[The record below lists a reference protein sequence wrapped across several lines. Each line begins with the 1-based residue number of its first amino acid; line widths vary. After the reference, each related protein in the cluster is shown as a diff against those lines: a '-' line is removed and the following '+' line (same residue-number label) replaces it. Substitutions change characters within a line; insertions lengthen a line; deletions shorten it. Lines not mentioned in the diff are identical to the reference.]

1 MSHDLGY
8 GEIDVPEEVFRYRCM
23 FLMWHER
30 PGLGKCISYV
40 PVHFGD
46 AEAAIA
52 HYRPDV
58 GILQV
63 APPDEGGYVNLGPLG
78 ISQAG
83 YPSCKRLVAQ
93 VNKHMPYVFGD
104 RCKLYVSRFE
114 AFVEADE
121 PLYAIPD
128 IVPTPEEERAA
139 AYVAEHIDDGD
150 TIQVGI
156 GGMGTAVCRSLVG
169 KKHLGCFSEM
179 YSVELARLQEA
190 GVIDNSRKNYLP
202 DMSVAGYSEGSQ
214 ELYDYIDHNPNVH
227 FLSYSDVCTPL
238 EIAKNDNMVSVN
250 SAISIDLTGQVCA
263 ESIGPRQYT
272 ASGGQMCFVQG
283 AKYSKNGKS
292 FICMTSVAET
302 RESPISKVVVTLAP
316 GSAVTTLRNDVQ
328 YVATEYGC
336 VDLRYDD
343 VPTRARKLIGVAHPD
358 FREEL
363 EFDARKLG
371 LLY

>member
-1 MSHDLGY
+1 
-8 GEIDVPEEVFRYRCM
+8 
-23 FLMWHER
+23 
-30 PGLGKCISYV
+30 
-40 PVHFGD
+40 
-46 AEAAIA
+46 
-52 HYRPDV
+52 
-58 GILQV
+58 
-63 APPDEGGYVNLGPLG
+63 
-78 ISQAG
+78 
-83 YPSCKRLVAQ
+83 
-93 VNKHMPYVFGD
+93 
-104 RCKLYVSRFE
+104 
-114 AFVEADE
+114 
-121 PLYAIPD
+121 
-128 IVPTPEEERAA
+128 
-139 AYVAEHIDDGD
+139 
-150 TIQVGI
+150 
-156 GGMGTAVCRSLVG
+156 MGTAVCRSLVG

>member
-104 RCKLYVSRFE
+104 R
-114 AFVEADE
+114 
-121 PLYAIPD
+121 
-128 IVPTPEEERAA
+128 
-139 AYVAEHIDDGD
+139 
-150 TIQVGI
+150 
-156 GGMGTAVCRSLVG
+156 
-169 KKHLGCFSEM
+169 
-179 YSVELARLQEA
+179 
-190 GVIDNSRKNYLP
+190 
-202 DMSVAGYSEGSQ
+202 
-214 ELYDYIDHNPNVH
+214 
-227 FLSYSDVCTPL
+227 
-238 EIAKNDNMVSVN
+238 
-250 SAISIDLTGQVCA
+250 
-263 ESIGPRQYT
+263 
-272 ASGGQMCFVQG
+272 
-283 AKYSKNGKS
+283 
-292 FICMTSVAET
+292 
-302 RESPISKVVVTLAP
+302 
-316 GSAVTTLRNDVQ
+316 
-328 YVATEYGC
+328 
-336 VDLRYDD
+336 
-343 VPTRARKLIGVAHPD
+343 
-358 FREEL
+358 
-363 EFDARKLG
+363 
-371 LLY
+371 